1 MNDLLK
7 AAQAVL
13 DVWDKLDNGKWETEG
28 DFHNLDC
35 QYREA
40 LDTLRQAVEQAKGVE
55 AVGRIMIWKGSK
67 FAPQYGK
74 LVIRSYQEFPESET
88 FKKDCPWENDAPVYT
103 APPSVGALIA
113 EIEGVKTWCE
123 GNDQSLSCSYDEV
136 YAVLGKYRSVK

>member
-55 AVGRIMIWKGSK
+55 AVDGFRVLNGHMVVDGHCISIKDGRIVGVSAI
-67 FAPQYGK
+67 
-74 LVIRSYQEFPESET
+74 T
-88 FKKDCPWENDAPVYT
+88 T
-103 APPSVGALIA
+103 PPSVGALIA
-113 EIEGVKTWCE
+113 EAVAKEREACAQISEDFDKE
-123 GNDQSLSCSYDEV
+123 RPQSNYGRCI
-136 YAVLGKYRSVK
+136 AVAIRARSKA